1 MKKVNMV
8 FLGECLIIIALLVL
22 IGRLISTDGR
32 YILGKEKAEE
42 ASQETEI
49 RGENTEGGQIQYAK
63 DILQQERT
71 VSYSAE
77 AVSENQLQTDSP
89 KSDDEEIAVA
99 VFGDSIWDDKR
110 GADGVSE
117 RLEQMLGITVYN
129 CSIGGTSAAVV
140 SEPTDVREGWSS
152 KSVNGLMYIARKE
165 ESSKLLE
172 GLPAKEIIDAVNFE
186 EVDYLIISYG
196 LNDYFSGVEIYPEDM
211 YDMTTYVGALRHA
224 VAKMTETYPEMEV
237 LLLAPSYTEFST
249 ELSEG
254 SVGDYVAAAKEVS
267 EEYGTAFLDIY
278 HDLGI
283 NGENQNQ
290 YLYDGVH
297 LSEEGRA
304 VYAEYVSQK
313 LLEMIQNKSE

>member
-1 MKKVNMV
+1 MKKANVI
-8 FLGECLIIIALLVL
+8 FLGECLIIVALLVL
-22 IGRLISTDGR
+22 IGRLISTDDR
-32 YILGKEKAEE
+32 YVLGKEKKEE
-42 ASQETEI
+42 ASQETELI
-49 RGENTEGGQIQYAK
+49 EENTEGGQIQYAK

-71 VSYSAE
+71 VGYSAKT
-77 AVSENQLQTDSP
+77 VSENLLEADSS
-89 KSDDEEIAVA
+89 KNDDGEITVA

-117 RLEQMLGITVYN
+117 RLEEMLGVTVYN

-140 SEPTDVREGWSS
+140 SDPTDVREGWSS

-165 ESSKLLE
+165 ESSEFLE

-211 YDMTTYVGALRHA
+211 YDMTTYVGALRHT

-237 LLLAPSYTEFST
+237 LLIAPSYTEFST

-254 SVGDYVAAAKEVS
+254 SVEDYVAAAKEVS
-267 EEYGTAFLDIY
+267 EEYGTAFLDTY

-283 NGENQNQ
+283 NGENKNQ

-297 LSEEGRA
+297 LSAEGRA
-304 VYAEYVSQK
+304 LYADFVAAK
-313 LLEMIQNKSE
+313 LTEMEK